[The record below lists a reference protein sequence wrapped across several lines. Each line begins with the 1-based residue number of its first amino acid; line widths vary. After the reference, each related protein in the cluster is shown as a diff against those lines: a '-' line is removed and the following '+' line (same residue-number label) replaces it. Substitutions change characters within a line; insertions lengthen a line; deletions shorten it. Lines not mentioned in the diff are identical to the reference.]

1 MEQGIYEL
9 PLNER
14 LRTFMR
20 IEFLYLRLNNFSN
33 SKDHWQIRTTIH
45 TLLEIYTI
53 LARTDVRREV
63 LADLD
68 RYIIQMQRF
77 QSMPDADNEMVTN
90 LLEDLNAIKEKMIQ
104 LGTGYLNPLR
114 DDDYISALLHR
125 HTLPGGKAEFD
136 MPRYKFWL
144 EGDSKALNNDL
155 NEWINVI
162 KPICAGI
169 ERLMWIIRESSEPI
183 GTVASSGQY
192 NHQIGKTAQISLIR
206 VFLDNVNVYPEIS
219 GGRHMIAIRFL
230 ERNDDGRRLQVP
242 GWLHRSQWRT
252 VHEVPCGNIQGSQWV
267 VCMQT
272 LPCKFVFRARVLL
285 R

>member
-144 EGDSKALNNDL
+144 EGDSKAVNNDL

-206 VFLDNVNVYPEIS
+206 VFLDNTNVYPEIS

-230 ERNDDGRRLQVP
+230 ERNDEGQFK
-242 GWLHRSQWRT
+242 QT
-252 VHEVPCGNIQGSQWV
+252 EENIDFKLSL
-267 VCMQT
+267 C
-272 LPCKFVFRARVLL
+272 
-285 R
+285 

>member
-230 ERNDDGRRLQVP
+230 ERNDDGQFK
-242 GWLHRSQWRT
+242 QT
-252 VHEVPCGNIQGSQWV
+252 EENIDFKLSL
-267 VCMQT
+267 C
-272 LPCKFVFRARVLL
+272 
-285 R
+285 

>member
-20 IEFLYLRLNNFSN
+20 IEFLYSRLNNFSA

-77 QSMPDADNEMVTN
+77 QSMPDADNEMATN
-90 LLEDLNAIKEKMIQ
+90 LLEDLNIIKEKMIQ
-104 LGTGYLNPLR
+104 LGTGYLHPLR

-144 EGDSKALNNDL
+144 EGDSKALKNDL
-155 NEWINVI
+155 DKWINVI
-162 KPICAGI
+162 KPICGGI
-169 ERLMWIIRESSEPI
+169 EKLMWIIRESSEPI
-183 GTVASSGQY
+183 GAVATSGQY

-206 VFLDNVNVYPEIS
+206 VFLDNPSVYPEIS

-230 ERNDDGRRLQVP
+230 ERNSEGKFLQ
-242 GWLHRSQWRT
+242 T
-252 VHEVPCGNIQGSQWV
+252 DENIEFKLSL
-267 VCMQT
+267 C
-272 LPCKFVFRARVLL
+272 
-285 R
+285 

>member
-20 IEFLYLRLNNFSN
+20 IEFLYSRLNNFSG

-77 QSMPDADNEMVTN
+77 QSMPDADNEMATN
-90 LLEDLNAIKEKMIQ
+90 LLEDLNIIKEKMIQ
-104 LGTGYLNPLR
+104 LGTGYLHPLR
-114 DDDYISALLHR
+114 DDDYIAALLHR

-144 EGDSKALNNDL
+144 EGDSKALKDDL
-155 NEWINVI
+155 DKWINII
-162 KPICAGI
+162 KPICEGI
-169 ERLMWIIRESSEPI
+169 EKLLWIIRESSEPI
-183 GTVASSGQY
+183 GTVATSGQY

-206 VFLDNVNVYPEIS
+206 VFLDNPSVYPEIS

-230 ERNDDGRRLQVP
+230 ERNSEGKFLQ
-242 GWLHRSQWRT
+242 T
-252 VHEVPCGNIQGSQWV
+252 DENIEFKLSL
-267 VCMQT
+267 C
-272 LPCKFVFRARVLL
+272 
-285 R
+285 

>member
-1 MEQGIYEL
+1 
-9 PLNER
+9 
-14 LRTFMR
+14 
-20 IEFLYLRLNNFSN
+20 
-33 SKDHWQIRTTIH
+33 
-45 TLLEIYTI
+45 
-53 LARTDVRREV
+53 
-63 LADLD
+63 
-68 RYIIQMQRF
+68 
-77 QSMPDADNEMVTN
+77 MPDADNEMVSN

-144 EGDSKALNNDL
+144 EADSKTVNDDL

-169 ERLMWIIRESSEPI
+169 ERLMGIIRESSEPI

-206 VFLDNVNVYPEIS
+206 VFLDNTNVYPEIS

-230 ERNDDGRRLQVP
+230 ERNDEGQFK
-242 GWLHRSQWRT
+242 QT
-252 VHEVPCGNIQGSQWV
+252 EENIDFKLSL
-267 VCMQT
+267 C
-272 LPCKFVFRARVLL
+272 
-285 R
+285 

>member
-1 MEQGIYEL
+1 MQQGIYEL

-20 IEFLYLRLNNFSN
+20 IEFLFDRLKEFSG
-33 SKDHWQIRTTIH
+33 SKNHWEIRTTVH

-68 RYIIQMQRF
+68 RYIIQMKRF
-77 QSMPDADNEMVTN
+77 QSMPDADNEMATN
-90 LLEDLNAIKEKMIQ
+90 LLEDLNSIKERMIK
-104 LGTGYLNPLR
+104 LGTGYLHPLR
-114 DDDYISALLHR
+114 DDDFISALLHR

-144 EGDSKALNNDL
+144 ESDSKAVKNDL
-155 NEWINVI
+155 NRWINVI
-162 KPICAGI
+162 KPVCGGI
-169 ERLMWIIRESSEPI
+169 EKLMWIIRESSEPI
-183 GTVASSGQY
+183 ATVAKSGQY

-206 VFLDNVNVYPEIS
+206 VFLENTSAYPEIS

-230 ERNDDGRRLQVP
+230 DRDSNGQFIQTE
-242 GWLHRSQWRT
+242 
-252 VHEVPCGNIQGSQWV
+252 ENIEFKLSL
-267 VCMQT
+267 C
-272 LPCKFVFRARVLL
+272 
-285 R
+285 

>member
-33 SKDHWQIRTTIH
+33 SKHHWQIRTTIH

-144 EGDSKALNNDL
+144 EADSKTVNDDL

-206 VFLDNVNVYPEIS
+206 VFLDNANVYPEIS

-230 ERNDDGRRLQVP
+230 ERNDEGQFK
-242 GWLHRSQWRT
+242 QT
-252 VHEVPCGNIQGSQWV
+252 EENIDFKLSL
-267 VCMQT
+267 C
-272 LPCKFVFRARVLL
+272 
-285 R
+285 

>member
-90 LLEDLNAIKEKMIQ
+90 LLEDLNVIKEKMIQ

-144 EGDSKALNNDL
+144 EADSKTVNDDL

-230 ERNDDGRRLQVP
+230 ERNDDGQFK
-242 GWLHRSQWRT
+242 QT
-252 VHEVPCGNIQGSQWV
+252 EENIDFKLSL
-267 VCMQT
+267 C
-272 LPCKFVFRARVLL
+272 
-285 R
+285 

>member
-20 IEFLYLRLNNFSN
+20 IEFLYNRLNTFRS
-33 SKDHWQIRTTIH
+33 SKDQWQIRTTIH

-77 QSMPDADNEMVTN
+77 QSMPNADNEMATN
-90 LLEDLNAIKEKMIQ
+90 LLEDLNIIKDKMLN
-104 LGTGYLNPLR
+104 LGIGYLHPLR

-144 EGDSKALNNDL
+144 EGDSNSVKNDL
-155 NEWINVI
+155 NEWINII
-162 KPICAGI
+162 KPICEGI
-169 ERLMWIIRESSEPI
+169 EKLLWIIRESSEPI
-183 GTVASSGQY
+183 GTVANTGQY

-206 VFLDNVNVYPEIS
+206 VFLENTSVYPEIS

-230 ERNDDGRRLQVP
+230 KRDENGSFIQ
-242 GWLHRSQWRT
+242 S
-252 VHEVPCGNIQGSQWV
+252 EENIEFKLSL
-267 VCMQT
+267 C
-272 LPCKFVFRARVLL
+272 
-285 R
+285 

>member
-144 EGDSKALNNDL
+144 EGDSKTVNDDL

-230 ERNDDGRRLQVP
+230 ERNDDGQFK
-242 GWLHRSQWRT
+242 QT
-252 VHEVPCGNIQGSQWV
+252 EENIDFKLSL
-267 VCMQT
+267 C
-272 LPCKFVFRARVLL
+272 
-285 R
+285 